1 MPQFQ
6 PDRALEIVA
15 PKYGTAYRI
24 GGRLLL
30 TCRHLFDNSNDCQVR
45 FRSAS
50 DYSDKQD
57 IDAQV
62 IWKAPDNIDI
72 ALVELPETIET
83 CDPVGF
89 GLLPDASSTQKVKF
103 DFFGFPQFLRYA
115 EDNIKYA
122 TGLHIEGTI
131 DVANRPPHNR
141 LLLNIKDSQDIQPT
155 DEQLRNLK
163 RLGKKLKE
171 NLSPWGGTSGAA
183 IVCHGLVIG
192 VQSRHPIID
201 RLASLEAESLARVY
215 DNPEW
220 CEILEKRDIDPN
232 PTTTG
237 LGHEDETRLSSK
249 DPLSQVRDYVPTE
262 FELLDHDFYKKRKGE
277 NIPILRLP
285 SAAKNWSLIT
295 QGSYIE
301 REQQGEAL
309 NLVKSLKDY
318 QGISFFLI
326 RGNPGEGKTALMK
339 WLAYQLT
346 EQNEIVLQKQEDNF
360 AWLDL
365 LYEFSQ
371 QVQQKP
377 IYLIADDLFRED
389 EYFLEALE
397 ENELQ
402 FPLII
407 IGTTRWNENQQER
420 LEYQGYRIEGL
431 DLELSSIEERERI
444 LRQIR
449 QADQG
454 VNERL
459 NRLSINEL
467 AQLMNAPTML
477 TLMLQ
482 LSEGK
487 PFDQIIA
494 DVIKKL
500 PNEPNYPVYQAFG
513 VVCAFY
519 QYGIAVYPNILALCL
534 PNYSQDAIDNVVNLA
549 PDTDLKGLIQIGS
562 YAGYEGLTAIHQEI
576 AKYAITVTYKRR
588 NNQENLPYLFNLLEK
603 YLRVII
609 PNLESEVETHQRWF
623 CHQLRDL
630 TSNNQQDLVK
640 KILRDFSEK
649 VAILQ
654 QKCRV
659 SNLIRWKDIYRNIDM
674 KEKSE
679 HVFDLLLSLKPEDG
693 YEFQYKFNW
702 IKKRGKAEQI
712 REIIV
717 EFQMWLESHPDD
729 FHVRPGYLALI
740 GSHGT
745 SDQKQKAIIQTNT
758 WLESHPDD
766 VNVRQGYLVL
776 IGSHGTSDQ
785 KQKAIIQT
793 NTWLES
799 HPDDVNVRQRYLAL
813 VGRNGNPKQKEQ
825 VIIQTNT
832 WLESHPDD
840 VNVRQGY
847 LALVGS
853 HGTSDQKQK
862 AIIQTNTWL
871 ESHPDDVNV
880 RQGYLAVVGRNGT
893 SDQKQQAI
901 VQTSNWLEFNPN
913 NRLIMSLFFGY
924 YRDYLDYET
933 CYQLAESLE
942 FIQLPINQWQIKI
955 YIANF
960 FRDYGELER
969 AKNLYLP
976 IIKGATYQIKNK
988 NNKSLEKTLDFAS
1001 LNHAYLL
1008 LLLTPPQWN
1017 EAIRKLH
1024 WLLSKKPEHCL
1035 INLYLAK
1042 AYQAKAKSY
1051 LQFSSKQIHQQ
1062 AIDYYKKAIQYD
1074 QQKNGYFWYEFG
1086 CFYRES
1092 MNNIPQAITCFKNSL
1107 EQNINLPAALELA
1120 EIELRRGNK
1129 QKAQTILQP
1138 ALELPLTTRLEREQ
1152 REHLT
1157 PRINAIFA

>member
-30 TCRHLFDNSNDCQVR
+30 TCRHLFDNSNDCKVR

-50 DYSDKQD
+50 NYSDKQD
-57 IDAQV
+57 IDAKV

-83 CDPVGF
+83 CNPVGF

-103 DFFGFPQFLRYA
+103 DCLGFPLFLRYA
-115 EDNIKYA
+115 EDEIKYA

-131 DVANRPPHNR
+131 DVANRVPHHR

-155 DEQLRNLK
+155 DEQLE
-163 RLGKKLKE
+163 RLAE
-171 NLSPWGGTSGAA
+171 DQSPWQGTSGSA
-183 IVCHGLVIG
+183 IVCYGLVIG
-192 VQSRHPIID
+192 VQSKQPIRD
-201 RLASLEAESLARVY
+201 RPASLEAESLARVY

-397 ENELQ
+397 ENELH

-693 YEFQYKFNW
+693 YEFQYKLNW

-766 VNVRQGYLVL
+766 VNVRQGYL
-776 IGSHGTSDQ
+776 
-785 KQKAIIQT
+785 
-793 NTWLES
+793 
-799 HPDDVNVRQRYLAL
+799 
-813 VGRNGNPKQKEQ
+813 
-825 VIIQTNT
+825 
-832 WLESHPDD
+832 
-840 VNVRQGY
+840 
-847 LALVGS
+847 ALVGS

-871 ESHPDDVNV
+871 ESHPDDFNV

-1042 AYQAKAKSY
+1042 AYQAKSKSY

-1074 QQKNGYFWYEFG
+1074 QQKNGYIWYEFG

>member
-30 TCRHLFDNSNDCQVR
+30 TCRHLFDNSNDCKVR

-50 DYSDKQD
+50 NYSDKQD

-83 CDPVGF
+83 CNPVGF
-89 GLLPDASSTQKVKF
+89 GLLPYASSTQKVKF
-103 DFFGFPQFLRYA
+103 DFLGFPLFLRYS
-115 EDNIKYA
+115 EDGIKYA

-131 DVANRPPHNR
+131 DVANRAPHNR
-141 LLLNIKDSQDIQPT
+141 LLLNIKDSPDIQPT
-155 DEQLRNLK
+155 DKQLE
-163 RLGKKLKE
+163 RLAE
-171 NLSPWGGTSGAA
+171 NQSPWEGTSGSA
-183 IVCHGLVIG
+183 IVCYGLVIG
-192 VQSRHPIID
+192 VQSKQPIRD

-588 NNQENLPYLFNLLEK
+588 NNQDNLPY
-603 YLRVII
+603 
-609 PNLESEVETHQRWF
+609 LESEVETHQRWF

-729 FHVRPGYLALI
+729 FHVRP
-740 GSHGT
+740 
-745 SDQKQKAIIQTNT
+745 
-758 WLESHPDD
+758 
-766 VNVRQGYLVL
+766 GYLVL

-1042 AYQAKAKSY
+1042 AYQAKSKSY

-1074 QQKNGYFWYEFG
+1074 QQKNGYIWYEFG

>member
-1 MPQFQ
+1 MAQFQ

-30 TCRHLFDNSNDCQVR
+30 TCRHLFDNGNDCKVR

-50 DYSDKQD
+50 NYSDKQD
-57 IDAQV
+57 IDAKV

-83 CDPVGF
+83 CNPVGF
-89 GLLPDASSTQKVKF
+89 GLLPYASSTQKVKF
-103 DFFGFPQFLRYA
+103 DFLGFPLFLRYS
-115 EDNIKYA
+115 EDGIKYA

-131 DVANRPPHNR
+131 DVANRAPHNR
-141 LLLNIKDSQDIQPT
+141 LLLNIKDSPDIQPT
-155 DEQLRNLK
+155 DKQLE
-163 RLGKKLKE
+163 RLAE
-171 NLSPWGGTSGAA
+171 NQSPWEGTSGSA
-183 IVCHGLVIG
+183 IVCYGLVIG
-192 VQSRHPIID
+192 VQSKQPIRD

-729 FHVRPGYLALI
+729 FHVRPGYLVLI

-799 HPDDVNVRQRYLAL
+799 HPDDVNVRQGYLAL
-813 VGRNGNPKQKEQ
+813 VGSHGTSDQKQKA
-825 VIIQTNT
+825 IIQTNT

-871 ESHPDDVNV
+871 ESHPDDFNV

>member
-766 VNVRQGYLVL
+766 VNVRQGYL
-776 IGSHGTSDQ
+776 
-785 KQKAIIQT
+785 
-793 NTWLES
+793 
-799 HPDDVNVRQRYLAL
+799 
-813 VGRNGNPKQKEQ
+813 
-825 VIIQTNT
+825 
-832 WLESHPDD
+832 
-840 VNVRQGY
+840 
-847 LALVGS
+847 
-853 HGTSDQKQK
+853 
-862 AIIQTNTWL
+862 
-871 ESHPDDVNV
+871 
-880 RQGYLAVVGRNGT
+880 AVVGRNGT